1 MNEFFNEVTTP
12 GGNWL
17 NQVNNPRTLSPSPLV
32 QMIFIQFLVDISKI
46 YKNIRTEFCI
56 FEADA
61 YIAELSKRYNGL
73 DDIYIYI
80 YIYIYIIYFFIY
92 FLY

>member
-73 DDIYIYI
+73 VDIYIYI
-80 YIYIYIIYFFIY
+80 FI
-92 FLY
+92 FI